1 MNYIVKFFLLII
13 NNLDFVF
20 KKLYLLIRV
29 KRKINFVLDL

>member
-13 NNLDFVF
+13 NNLDFGF
-20 KKLYLLIRV
+20 KNLYLLIRV